1 MFLNFNNQQTKVFIA
16 DATGEMTGTRMRLER
31 VLRRAGMGVVSVSGE
46 FSAEEVS
53 TLIGSCDCSVH
64 ILGSVNIYDEDG
76 DGYNSPAGVQY
87 RVAKEFRDEK
97 FKMFLWNP
105 LGVIDTQNAY
115 ISAIRRDIVENT
127 VYSQVTS
134 PIVFVEDLR
143 TIMSASPKAK
153 INIGA
158 ADIFFIY
165 NDADR
170 DTASEVLSML
180 QDIQKVTSLGINM
193 SSTTSYTDYINSQL
207 QASKMGVIYV
217 DYSID
222 WLLPFAR
229 QLWKDSGGNSAKVP
243 LYVAA
248 NSEHVSAQDLKS
260 LKGFMEY
267 TLTGKSLIPL
277 EIKVYFDKKTEKN
290 NA

>member
-1 MFLNFNNQQTKVFIA
+1 MFLNLYNQQIKVFLA
-16 DATGEMTGTRMRLER
+16 DATGDVSGARMRLER
-31 VLRRAGMGVVSVSGE
+31 VLRKAGMEVVSPAENASD
-46 FSAEEVS
+46 EEVS

-64 ILGSVNIYDEDG
+64 ILGYVNIYDDDS
-76 DGYNSPAGVQY
+76 DGYNAKAGIQY
-87 RVAKEFRDEK
+87 RAAKECRDER

-105 LGVIDTQNAY
+105 SGLISTRNSY

-127 VYSQVTS
+127 VYSQVPS

-143 TIMSASPKAK
+143 TIMSVSPKMK
-153 INIGA
+153 LDIGS

-180 QDIQKVTSLGINM
+180 QDIQKVTSLSINM
-193 SSTTSYTDYINSQL
+193 SSNTSYTDYINSQL
-207 QASKMGVIYV
+207 MASKLGVIYL
-217 DYSID
+217 DYSVD
-222 WLLPFAR
+222 WALPFAR

-248 NSEHVSAQDLKS
+248 NSEHVTAQDLKT

-267 TLTGKSLIPL
+267 TLTERSLLPL
-277 EIKVYFDKKTEKN
+277 EIKVFFDKKVGN
-290 NA
+290 S

>member
-1 MFLNFNNQQTKVFIA
+1 MFLNLYNQQIKVFLA
-16 DATGEMTGTRMRLER
+16 DATGDVSGARVRLER
-31 VLRRAGMGVVSVSGE
+31 VLRKAGMIVVSPKESASDEDVS
-46 FSAEEVS
+46 A
-53 TLIGSCDCSVH
+53 LIGSCDCSVH
-64 ILGSVNIYDEDG
+64 ILGYVDIYNDDS
-76 DGYNSPAGVQY
+76 DGYNSRAGVQY
-87 RVAKEFRDEK
+87 RAARECRDEK

-105 LGVIDTQNAY
+105 SGLISTRNSY

-127 VYSQVTS
+127 VYSQVPS

-143 TIMSASPKAK
+143 TIMSVSPKMK
-153 INIGA
+153 LDIGS

-193 SSTTSYTDYINSQL
+193 SSNTSYTDYINSQL
-207 QASKMGVIYV
+207 LASKMGVIYF
-217 DYSID
+217 DYSVD
-222 WLLPFAR
+222 WALPFAR

-248 NSEHVSAQDLKS
+248 NSEHVTAQDLKT

-267 TLTGKSLIPL
+267 TLAERSLLPL
-277 EIKVYFDKKTEKN
+277 EVKVFFDKKVGN
-290 NA
+290 N